1 MYVLLR
7 LAGTAQNNKVTT
19 QGPKH
24 AFRNEHNEFRGTLW
38 KDGVEWTRS
47 DYADRTRNTEH
58 GYASTAEHAK
68 DKRNAIAGR
77 VNAVTQEKR
86 NNAVRSQE
94 VASRW

>member
-7 LAGTAQNNKVTT
+7 LAGTARDNEATT
-19 QGPKH
+19 QGLKH

-38 KDGVEWTRS
+38 KGGVEWTLS

-58 GYASTAEHAK
+58 GYASTAEHAE
-68 DKRNAIAGR
+68 DKRNTIAGR

>member
-7 LAGTAQNNKVTT
+7 LAGTARNNKVST
-19 QGPKH
+19 QGLKH
-24 AFRNEHNEFRGTLW
+24 AFRNKHNEFRETLW
-38 KDGVEWTRS
+38 KGGVEWTHF

-58 GYASTAEHAK
+58 EYASTAEHAK

-86 NNAVRSQE
+86 NNAVRS
-94 VASRW
+94 

>member
-58 GYASTAEHAK
+58 GYASTAEHAEG
-68 DKRNAIAGR
+68 KRNAIAGR
-77 VNAVTQEKR
+77 VKRSDARETQ
-86 NNAVRSQE
+86 
-94 VASRW
+94 